1 MRGQYACRSRA
12 YSRPH
17 IHPLPPQQG
26 KQAGPEK
33 MKKVALLGGSFD
45 PIHQGH
51 IAMAREA
58 LRQIGADEVWFIPTY
73 QTPLKDRILTS
84 DTHRTEMIRL
94 AIEGEPRFR
103 LETIELERKEK
114 SYTIDTLRELKE
126 KYPDIRFYYLIG
138 SDQMEQFDK
147 WRDVDELMQLA
158 EFVGIERENTFGS
171 NPCHL
176 RCMNMEQVPVSSSK
190 IRKGDCLQY
199 VDEKVLDYIY
209 KNRLYVLD
217 FVRSRVHEHRFLHSC
232 SVADL
237 CELFALENGY
247 DPDKAYLTGLFHDVA
262 KELDPRQMKAW
273 MKKIAP
279 EYMDAHPAIFHGFVG
294 GQVVRSVFRLD
305 DPQIS
310 NAIHWHVLGL
320 SADPYAMMVY
330 CADKLDP
337 TRGYD
342 SSGLIEQCK
351 KDIYK
356 GFELTKA
363 QNDKYI
369 TEKENK

>member
-1 MRGQYACRSRA
+1 
-12 YSRPH
+12 
-17 IHPLPPQQG
+17 
-26 KQAGPEK
+26 

-94 AIEGEPRFR
+94 AIESEPRFR

-217 FVRSRVHEHRFLHSC
+217 FVRSRVHERRFLHSC

-247 DPDKAYLTGLFHDVA
+247 DPDKAYLIGLFHDVA

-294 GQVVRSVFRLD
+294 GQVIRSVFRLD